1 MAFKED
7 FFHFL
12 PFALGQTFSWQ
23 QQAAFPDLLERQSL
37 KPIKMVQVRKFL
49 MLKLTETPLL
59 SEAREWDRLHRGPV
73 MLVGSEL
80 RAAFSKGT
88 AGTH

>member
-1 MAFKED
+1 
-7 FFHFL
+7 
-12 PFALGQTFSWQ
+12 
-23 QQAAFPDLLERQSL
+23 
-37 KPIKMVQVRKFL
+37 

-73 MLVGSEL
+73 MLVGWEL
-80 RAAFSKGT
+80 RAAFSEGT